1 MKPNPAPPQTASLL
15 TGCGSGDLCMAGSR
29 LVGGGLVDMIFSFMN
44 DLSGTDAL
52 QCNRLY
58 IRIYV
63 PNYTER
69 KPIAALFP
77 INRFVSVT

>member
-1 MKPNPAPPQTASLL
+1 
-15 TGCGSGDLCMAGSR
+15 
-29 LVGGGLVDMIFSFMN
+29 MIFSFMN